1 MVFRAVSLLF
11 LVLLAWSCR
20 SGVQPG
26 SGAPAEDTTL
36 RVLLGVEPTSLDPQ
50 LHFDDVSSMVL
61 DNVFDTLVRF
71 DSSLRLTSGLAER
84 WINPDDRTWR
94 FFLDSA
100 ARFHDGSPVTA
111 HDVKFSLDRVRSL
124 PGSEITGFARH
135 IVETRVVDD
144 HTIDMAT
151 DTPMAILNS
160 LGFIP
165 VMSRRQVAEAGA
177 QVGERPLGSG
187 PYRFVSWEKGRR
199 IVLEASPHHGQPVPV
214 RRAEFLIAPNDAA
227 VLAAVAEQQVDLAVL
242 LRWSLRDELERRKR
256 PGQRVVSAPG
266 LGVYYLALN
275 VRPEVPGRR
284 GRNPLADTRV
294 RRALSLAVD
303 RAELAREGVRGAG
316 HPAPQLVVPPVF
328 GYDPS
333 LTGDPHDPEAARRL
347 LAESGH
353 KALAVNLLARSERDH
368 TVEEL
373 LLRQWSRAGI
383 GGSLVRVKNE
393 EFEPAL
399 AAGRF
404 EASIQGF
411 ACTSGDA
418 SELLLFALRSRTN
431 HGDGSGN
438 IGAFSHSR
446 LDQLSDENPKV
457 FDPKRRLEMLQQALR
472 LAAEERPLIPLFVSD
487 DLYLV
492 SDRIR
497 WEPPVN
503 GAVRVSQV
511 SFAGKAPVR

>member
-1 MVFRAVSLLF
+1 MRFRAVSLLS

-20 SGVQPG
+20 SGPQPG
-26 SGAPAEDTTL
+26 ASPEDTTL
-36 RVLLGVEPTSLDPQ
+36 RVLLGVEPVSLDPQ

-71 DSSLRLTSGLAER
+71 DSSLRLTSGLALR

-94 FFLDSA
+94 FFLDPA

-144 HTIDMAT
+144 HTIDVAT
-151 DTPMAILNS
+151 DTPIAILNS
-160 LGFIP
+160 LGFIA
-165 VMSRRQVAEAGA
+165 VMSQRHVAKAGDD
-177 QVGERPLGSG
+177 VGERPLGSG
-187 PYRFVSWEKGRR
+187 PYRFVSWEKGKRN
-199 IVLEASPHHGQPVPV
+199 VLEASPHHARRLPV
-214 RRAEFLIAPNDAA
+214 RRAEFLIAPNDSA
-227 VLAAVAEQQVDLAVL
+227 VLAAVANQQVDLAVL

-266 LGVYYLALN
+266 LGVFYLALN
-275 VRPEVPGRR
+275 VRPEVWGRR
-284 GRNPLADTRV
+284 GKNPLADVRV
-294 RRALSLAVD
+294 REALSLAID
-303 RAELAREGVRGAG
+303 RTELAQDGVRGAG
-316 HPAPQLVVPPVF
+316 HAASQLVVPPVF

-333 LTGDPHDPEAARRL
+333 LRGDRHDPAAARRL
-347 LAESGH
+347 LAEAGH
-353 KALAVNLLARSERDH
+353 KALRLDLLARSDRDH
-368 TVEEL
+368 AVEEL

-383 GGSLVRVKNE
+383 GGSVVSVKTE
-393 EFEPAL
+393 EYQPAL
-399 AAGRF
+399 DAGRF

-418 SELLLFALRSRTN
+418 GELLLFALRSRPP
-431 HGDGSGN
+431 HGNGSGN
-438 IGAFSHSR
+438 IGDFSDSR
-446 LDQLSDENPKV
+446 LDQLSDENSKV

-472 LAAEERPLIPLFVSD
+472 LVAAERPLVPLFVSD

-503 GAVRVSQV
+503 GAVRVAQV
-511 SFAGKAPVR
+511 SFAAAAPVP